1 MYFFKWPE
9 RISFLSG
16 HLFNFLYGD
25 SGAFLYFYEKRLIL
39 RNAAWQ
45 LIQPF
50 IILHGIILI
59 GIIGY
64 MVIEDFNFVEAL
76 YMTTI
81 SVTTAGFTEVRPLTD
96 AGRLFTIFLLITS
109 WGSFAFALTRITQ
122 YIISGEIN
130 KYFKIRRIM
139 GAIDKLDKH
148 VIVCGYGRNGHQAAQ
163 TLGFHNEPFVV
174 IENNTDILEKAAAE
188 NPEVLILHGD
198 GTYDD
203 VLRKAG
209 IAKAK
214 ALITTLPVD
223 AHNVFIVLS
232 ARSLNPDI
240 QIISRASESNTYPKL
255 IKAGANS
262 VIMPDKIG
270 GTHMATLISKPDVIE
285 FIDYLS
291 GEEGESIHI
300 ESVSYDQLPENIRGR
315 ALNDIM
321 NWKKTGV
328 NCIGIKDVDGKFV
341 INPPDETI
349 VKQGMK
355 VLVLGTRQQIQRMK
369 LNIGD
374 D

>member
-16 HLFNFLYGD
+16 HLFHFLYGD

-39 RNAAWQ
+39 RNAAWK

-64 MVIEDFNFVEAL
+64 MVIEDFNFIEAL

-96 AGRLFTIFLLITS
+96 PGRIFTIFLLITS

-300 ESVSYDQLPENIRGR
+300 ESVSYEQLPDNIKGR

>member
-1 MYFFKWPE
+1 M
-9 RISFLSG
+9 
-16 HLFNFLYGD
+16 
-25 SGAFLYFYEKRLIL
+25 

-328 NCIGIKDVDGKFV
+328 NCIGIKDIDGKFV

-349 VKQGMK
+349 VKPGMK

>member
-328 NCIGIKDVDGKFV
+328 NCIGIKDIDGKFV

-349 VKQGMK
+349 VKPGMK